1 MRSHND
7 NRECKQIFI
16 LFNLYAQTVAVM
28 RPHLSKN
35 NDSIPKCISS
45 IKDKSQLQSDQW
57 CCNELKNKILPVWK
71 LLAITQLYYSVSLIL
86 VKCDPCDETVYKQLP
101 YEGNRIL
108 NNVIKPPSGH
118 RVISDREL
126 PHDWYRAGGS
136 MPTSPPPLYSCGTIF
151 PIWLHGKQRMVSI
164 ENNSVIKRCLI
175 NAILI
180 INKPKKRK
188 RKQKNTCM

>member
-1 MRSHND
+1 M
-7 NRECKQIFI
+7 
-16 LFNLYAQTVAVM
+16 
-28 RPHLSKN
+28 
-35 NDSIPKCISS
+35 
-45 IKDKSQLQSDQW
+45 
-57 CCNELKNKILPVWK
+57 
-71 LLAITQLYYSVSLIL
+71 SLIL

-164 ENNSVIKRCLI
+164 ENNSVIKRCLK
-175 NAILI
+175 NAVLI